1 MAHHWGIAYPQHVDI
16 RTKLVFA
23 LVAVALGSMTAFG
36 AFMYVEARGMVN
48 EGTREQLDGM
58 AESSAEAVESIIEG
72 WQERVQ
78 LIASRTQLR
87 MSLRDFNRT
96 GDPEAARR
104 IRQILRD
111 ASNSS
116 RSVAALAVYD
126 VDGRLV
132 ADGVGEA
139 DSVLIGMST
148 RFSPGTADEIAFRGV
163 SLAPDGFPQ
172 VAYSR
177 SLSLEGEVL
186 GTLFVLLNG
195 QRLVELTEDYIGL
208 GETGEVLIVERDP
221 GGART
226 LHAVR
231 HQGDD
236 DERTGAILL
245 DGPQD
250 PALMALRAQEDIYT
264 EDMIDYRGEAVW
276 AATRFIPQTEWGL
289 VVKFDAAEKRDVIVE
304 FRDSLIAL
312 ALSLAGITIFVAVV
326 LGFRFAGPIHNLAE
340 AANRIREGDLEA
352 RAEVL
357 REDEIGLLAE
367 TFNKMADELEE
378 RVAELHEFKK
388 FFEVSPEMLCIA
400 GTDGYFKRANPA
412 FSRVL
417 GWGDEQLLGHP
428 FYDLV
433 HPDDLEATQQEIE
446 KLSKGIP
453 TISFVNRFRCEDG
466 SYKCLRWNSYPD
478 TETGLLYAIAREIED
493 PQAS

>member
-1 MAHHWGIAYPQHVDI
+1 MPTLANLPELVRSRFSTPQDALLSSVVSRAVDGP
-16 RTKLVFA
+16 LVGAVVATA
-23 LVAVALGSMTAFG
+23 LETGRDGL
-36 AFMYVEARGMVN
+36 ARLL
-48 EGTREQLDGM
+48 R
-58 AESSAEAVESIIEG
+58 SIIRWRAG
-72 WQERVQ
+72 
-78 LIASRTQLR
+78 
-87 MSLRDFNRT
+87 
-96 GDPEAARR
+96 
-104 IRQILRD
+104 IRWY
-111 ASNSS
+111 AT
-116 RSVAALAVYD
+116 
-126 VDGRLV
+126 
-132 ADGVGEA
+132 
-139 DSVLIGMST
+139 VL
-148 RFSPGTADEIAFRGV
+148 
-163 SLAPDGFPQ
+163 
-172 VAYSR
+172 
-177 SLSLEGEVL
+177 
-186 GTLFVLLNG
+186 
-195 QRLVELTEDYIGL
+195 
-208 GETGEVLIVERDP
+208 
-221 GGART
+221 
-226 LHAVR
+226 
-231 HQGDD
+231 
-236 DERTGAILL
+236 
-245 DGPQD
+245 
-250 PALMALRAQEDIYT
+250 
-264 EDMIDYRGEAVW
+264 
-276 AATRFIPQTEWGL
+276 
-289 VVKFDAAEKRDVIVE
+289 
-304 FRDSLIAL
+304 LIAL
-312 ALSLAGITIFVAVV
+312 ALPRAGITTYVAVV

-367 TFNKMADELEE
+367 TFNEMADELEE